1 MADILIVEDDAT
13 IRETVEINLL
23 SAGFSVQTAADG
35 KQGLL
40 KATALKPKII
50 LLDVML
56 EKVDGFSICER
67 VRSKNPDVIIIMVS
81 ALGGESEKLKGFSL
95 GADDYI
101 TKPFS
106 MKELLA
112 RIKAHLR
119 KAKIASDEDGP
130 IILGDIE
137 INPSTFEI
145 RIKGE
150 KVDLRPKEFLLLTTM
165 AREPSQIFSRD
176 QLAKK
181 VWGYDFMGASRT
193 IDAHI
198 QKIRS
203 KVEKLSDYK
212 LFTTVHGQGYKLVLS
227 KKP

>member
-1 MADILIVEDDAT
+1 MTDILIVEDDTT
-13 IRETVEINLL
+13 IRETVEINLQG
-23 SAGFSVQTAADG
+23 AGFSVHTAADG
-35 KQGLL
+35 KEGLR
-40 KATALKPKII
+40 KANTLKPKII

-56 EKVDGFSICER
+56 EKVDGFSICEQ
-67 VRSKNPDVIIIMVS
+67 VRSKNPNVIIIMIS
-81 ALGGESEKLKGFSL
+81 ALGGETEKLKGFSL

-106 MKELLA
+106 IKELLA
-112 RIKAHLR
+112 RINAHLR
-119 KAKIASDEDGP
+119 KTKIAPDKDNA

-137 INPSTFEI
+137 INQSSFEL
-145 RIKGE
+145 RVKGQIIE
-150 KVDLRPKEFLLLTTM
+150 LRPKEFMLLATM
-165 AREPSQIFSRD
+165 AREPSQVFSRD
-176 QLAKK
+176 DLAKK

-203 KVEKLSDYK
+203 KVEKVSDYK

-227 KKP
+227 KKG